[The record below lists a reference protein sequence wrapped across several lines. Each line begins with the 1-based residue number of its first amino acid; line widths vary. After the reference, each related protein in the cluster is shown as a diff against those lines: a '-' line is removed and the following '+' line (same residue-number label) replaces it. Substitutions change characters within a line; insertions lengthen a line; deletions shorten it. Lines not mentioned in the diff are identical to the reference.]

1 MNGRVEAK
9 NRTFGSIAEYECQ
22 EGFELRGG
30 DQVREC
36 LATGIWSGIAPF
48 CQCKV
53 TCIA

>member
-9 NRTFGSIAEYECQ
+9 KRTLGSLAEYECNG
-22 EGFELRGG
+22 GFELTGG
-30 DQVREC
+30 NQVREC
-36 LATGIWSGIAPF
+36 LATGNWSGIAPF